1 VYLMSRYTDDEAKEI
16 LRRALE
22 QDSSNAGRLHHED
35 LVEAAREVGI
45 PPELVE
51 QAAFEWSEDKEALE
65 IVDRRRRKK
74 KSRYYRGL
82 GVFVIVNAFLFALDM
97 LTTGGTWFFYPL
109 LAWSLFVVLRGY
121 FVLLPPSK
129 ERLAEDVG
137 REKKKLRR
145 IRAREE
151 ARRRKEMER
160 ERRRNASSEFERAVE
175 GGVSALLGAIARQL
189 EAPPVQ
195 APPVRRRSGFEDY
208 VADRRSGA
216 PARGQRAEPPKR
228 ADSAMRKD
236 PIVTPAPRTRVRIDD
251 EEEEPVP
258 GSSRRSSH
266 RR

>member
-1 VYLMSRYTDDEAKEI
+1 MSRYTDDEAREI

-51 QAAFEWSEDKEALE
+51 AAAVEWSEDKEALD
-65 IVDRRRRKK
+65 IVERRRRKK

-82 GVFVIVNAFLFALDM
+82 GVFAIVNAFLFALDT
-97 LTTGGTWFFYPL
+97 LTPGGPWFYFPL
-109 LAWSLFVVLRGY
+109 LAWGLFVVLRGY

-137 REKKKLRR
+137 REKQKLRR
-145 IRAREE
+145 IRAREA
-151 ARRRKEMER
+151 ARRRKEAER
-160 ERRRNASSEFERAVE
+160 ERRRNATSDFERAVE
-175 GGVSALLGAIARQL
+175 GGVHALLGAIARQL
-189 EAPPVQ
+189 EAPAHPTPQ
-195 APPVRRRSGFEDY
+195 QRRKSGFEEY
-208 VADRRSGA
+208 VAGRRSGA
-216 PARGQRAEPPKR
+216 PPRGQRAEPPKR

-236 PIVTPAPRTRVRIDD
+236 PIVTPPPRARVDI
-251 EEEEPVP
+251 EEEDEHPVP
-258 GSSRRSSH
+258 GSSRRTSH